1 MTPFQDHIH
10 CRLEYHKD
18 RPWDRWTSSFT
29 LTLDWHWHIKIFT
42 TQYSDD
48 TQLYYVILNQSKH
61 TESTEQLSD
70 CVADIQTWSSYNG
83 LQLNSSKTEVLHVTS
98 HVRTAQPIVHNS
110 VVQDKITP
118 SKTVR
123 DLGVTFDHQLPL
135 QQ

>member
-1 MTPFQDHIH
+1 MGPLDFILYTGPRLALAHQDIH
-10 CRLEYHKD
+10 HAVYA
-18 RPWDRWTSSFT
+18 
-29 LTLDWHWHIKIFT
+29 
-42 TQYSDD
+42 DD
-48 TQLYYVILNQSKH
+48 TQLYYVILKQSEH

-98 HVRTAQPIVHNS
+98 QFRTAQPIAHNS

-123 DLGVTFDHQLPL
+123 DLGVTLDHQLTL